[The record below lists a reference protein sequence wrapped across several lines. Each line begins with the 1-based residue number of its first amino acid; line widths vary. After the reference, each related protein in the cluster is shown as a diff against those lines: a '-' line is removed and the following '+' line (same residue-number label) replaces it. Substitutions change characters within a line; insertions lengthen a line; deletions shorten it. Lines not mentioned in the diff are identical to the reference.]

1 MSEST
6 DPGLAK
12 ALTRYRVI
20 SPYLAMEPKRGQ
32 KRVMLEDLASRTWA
46 GPDGE
51 PFQVAA
57 ETIRVWV
64 YRYRQHGLDG
74 LRDKERPQQ
83 GIQAL
88 SAQQVELICD
98 LKREVPERSLDRII
112 TIAEGTE
119 LVTPGVFRRSTV
131 HRALRSHGLSA
142 RKARVPDAKDLDR
155 FEADVPNDL
164 WHSDLLVGPWLPD
177 PDRPGKVRR
186 AYLYAFI
193 DDHSRLLLHGRFS
206 FKGDLPALEL
216 VFRRSVQRWGL
227 PRRVYYDNG
236 AVYRSGHMKQIVA
249 TLGIHHI
256 VFTRPRRPMGNGKIE
271 ALNRLIR
278 AAFIAELKASTI
290 TTLDALNE
298 AFVAWADLEY
308 NRKIHG
314 QTHVAPL
321 DRWRAAAD
329 QARYVDDEMLR
340 QAFLWKEHR
349 TPDKTGVFSLL
360 GIRYQVSAKLAR
372 QRIQVRYDPE
382 ALHEVEIW
390 QRKRFVERSR
400 PLDVQPH
407 RRPRDRAVDVAPEEA
422 AGTAASANWL
432 GHLVERRRE
441 EGFVEPP
448 PQQTRDRARARRA
461 EADQAV
467 LDLLRERLDASVVDD
482 ATIRDYL
489 ERFGPFEPERAEAVL
504 DRLLHRDGDRDRH
517 VTVYLDAI
525 RDQLGGGT
533 DR

>member
-1 MSEST
+1 
-6 DPGLAK
+6 
-12 ALTRYRVI
+12 
-20 SPYLAMEPKRGQ
+20 
-32 KRVMLEDLASRTWA
+32 
-46 GPDGE
+46 
-51 PFQVAA
+51 
-57 ETIRVWV
+57 
-64 YRYRQHGLDG
+64 
-74 LRDKERPQQ
+74 
-83 GIQAL
+83 
-88 SAQQVELICD
+88 
-98 LKREVPERSLDRII
+98 
-112 TIAEGTE
+112 
-119 LVTPGVFRRSTV
+119 
-131 HRALRSHGLSA
+131 
-142 RKARVPDAKDLDR
+142 
-155 FEADVPNDL
+155 
-164 WHSDLLVGPWLPD
+164 
-177 PDRPGKVRR
+177 
-186 AYLYAFI
+186 
-193 DDHSRLLLHGRFS
+193 
-206 FKGDLPALEL
+206 
-216 VFRRSVQRWGL
+216 
-227 PRRVYYDNG
+227 
-236 AVYRSGHMKQIVA
+236 
-249 TLGIHHI
+249 
-256 VFTRPRRPMGNGKIE
+256 
-271 ALNRLIR
+271 
-278 AAFIAELKASTI
+278 
-290 TTLDALNE
+290 
-298 AFVAWADLEY
+298 
-308 NRKIHG
+308 
-314 QTHVAPL
+314 
-321 DRWRAAAD
+321 
-329 QARYVDDEMLR
+329 MLR

-390 QRKRFVERSR
+390 QRKRFVERAR